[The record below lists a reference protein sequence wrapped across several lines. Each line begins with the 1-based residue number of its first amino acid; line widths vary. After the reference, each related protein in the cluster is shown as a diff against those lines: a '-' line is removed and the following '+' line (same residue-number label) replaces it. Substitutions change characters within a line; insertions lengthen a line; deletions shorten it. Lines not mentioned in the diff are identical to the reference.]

1 MGMLEWRGW
10 AYVDMFEWR
19 GWAYVVSSFSYL
31 CPTGDFVVIVTIMV
45 TIDCC

>member
-10 AYVDMFEWR
+10 AYVDMLEWR
-19 GWAYVVSSFSYL
+19 GWAYVVSYSYL